1 MQTIGHMLKKARES
15 KPLTIDQVSKK
26 THINSE
32 VLTALEEGRC
42 DQMLSYTYVKSFL
55 KQYCGFLGLD
65 PVEMLK
71 EYSTAR
77 QEKISDHPMQL
88 RPAEIKK
95 PAAMV
100 SRQEV
105 EAARKEQAPINTEA
119 VVKLAYIATSVILAV
134 ILLFSI
140 IYVTKKVAGAFRKK
154 GKIAYKIQQKPV
166 SKPKESY
173 AKEAVPKGSPLQV
186 TIKTKRSVLVRVRQ
200 DGVLIMERVLPS
212 GARESFKAQD
222 KLELYVA
229 RGEAMD
235 ISLNGKPL
243 GSPGKGIRNLEIT
256 RKGMKVR

>member
-1 MQTIGHMLKKARES
+1 
-15 KPLTIDQVSKK
+15 
-26 THINSE
+26 
-32 VLTALEEGRC
+32 
-42 DQMLSYTYVKSFL
+42 MLSYTYVKSFL
-55 KQYCGFLGLD
+55 KQYCSFLGLD

-95 PAAMV
+95 PEALVPEKKPAVMV

-105 EAARKEQAPINTEA
+105 EAARKEQAPLNTEI
-119 VVKLAYIATSVILAV
+119 VVKFAYIATSVILAV

-140 IYVTKKVAGAFRKK
+140 IYVTKKVVGAFRKK
-154 GKIAYKIQQKPV
+154 PKTAYTTQQKPV
-166 SKPKESY
+166 SKPKEVY
-173 AKEAVPKGSPLQV
+173 AKEAVPKGALVQV

-200 DGVLIMERVLPS
+200 DGVLIMERVLPR

-229 RGEAMD
+229 RGEATD